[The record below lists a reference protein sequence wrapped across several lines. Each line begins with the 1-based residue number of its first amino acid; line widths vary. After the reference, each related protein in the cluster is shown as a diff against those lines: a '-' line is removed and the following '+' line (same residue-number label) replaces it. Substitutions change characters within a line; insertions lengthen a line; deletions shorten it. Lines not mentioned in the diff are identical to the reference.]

1 MNSAARR
8 RNVNNTASSGRAPT
22 LPPEQMRVLKAKV
35 RELDR
40 KFLENTDR
48 KLKDL
53 GVSKEQRTEI
63 RVVNQAFFTED
74 PEEALAR
81 TAQCG
86 ESPPQQTVLH
96 RALKLSYGGT
106 KIAIRGF
113 KGLGSLSKK
122 TILCI
127 LKLAKF
133 AWRNWD
139 KIATIYAACKLLL
152 PPEQVAYVESLFLSI
167 FTAILTNTR
176 LQNASILTAVTY
188 LRYIPSDLYRTGLA
202 HVQNINRLIRREL
215 KNFVNGLEMGSVK
228 VFYH

>member
-1 MNSAARR
+1 MAGTRSQTRGQVAANKNSKKAKPKVKKPVLKKVKKKTNRRIPTPEESMYFSARNSMNSMNSAARR

-113 KGLGSLSKK
+113 KGMAQLGQNSNYICSL
-122 TILCI
+122 
-127 LKLAKF
+127 
-133 AWRNWD
+133 
-139 KIATIYAACKLLL
+139 
-152 PPEQVAYVESLFLSI
+152 
-167 FTAILTNTR
+167 
-176 LQNASILTAVTY
+176 
-188 LRYIPSDLYRTGLA
+188 
-202 HVQNINRLIRREL
+202 
-215 KNFVNGLEMGSVK
+215 
-228 VFYH
+228 